1 MNPRV
6 SALAVAVVSLV
17 AVFLAYSV
25 WLRPGTDARPVASAP
40 AAKAEPVADSEPLP
54 RRPRGS
60 RSSDQGRDRWGNVG
74 THTTAID
81 FATLDRVGVEELTI
95 QEPFLKRD
103 VTFTGIW
110 MRDLLGRAGLGADA
124 RRLYFHALDDYHV
137 ELPVSDVA
145 ATGFLAVRAGGEQ
158 IEIADGGPI
167 RLVFSSDEGV
177 AAITDNWI
185 WTIDSMRAI
194 R

>member
-17 AVFLAYSV
+17 AIFLAYSV
-25 WLRPGTDARPVASAP
+25 WLRPGTEARPVASAP
-40 AAKAEPVADSEPLP
+40 AAKAKPVADSEPLP
-54 RRPRGS
+54 APEGEPVLRIKGVS
-60 RSSDQGRDRWGNVG
+60 RGNVG

-145 ATGFLAVRAGGEQ
+145 ATGFLAVRAGGER